1 MQFDHKAIL
10 KSNNIKKINGSVEK
24 KYRIKIECC
33 DTMISY
39 CMLINQLQK
48 DIKELNNK
56 NKSIQEEYFKN
67 NGSIS
72 QTDLDMIE
80 QINNLIIHKKDL
92 RNFYSKR
99 IKELKENND
108 I

>member
-10 KSNNIKKINGSVEK
+10 KSNNLKKLNGSVEK
-24 KYRIKIECC
+24 KYRIKIEYC
-33 DTMISY
+33 DRIITY

-48 DIKELNNK
+48 DIKELNKK
-56 NKSIQEEYFKN
+56 NKLIQDQYFKN
-67 NGSIS
+67 NGIIN
-72 QTDLDMIE
+72 QTDLDLIE

-99 IKELKENND
+99 IKQLKENND